1 MKTTI
6 LFRAAPVVL
15 VVALLAGCQRGS
27 HAPDAPKIQ
36 ASQATEQP
44 RANPAAA
51 QPGAQGGTGDL
62 AGQNAGGGEAD
73 ALGIPGASAAP
84 AQGQPDLQAGRQ
96 LATSGTQNGVTA
108 CAGCHGAQGEGNAA
122 GGFPRIAGQ
131 SAAYLGKQLGAY
143 ANGARVNPIM
153 QPIAK
158 AMSAAQIRDVSAYF
172 ASLGDAP
179 GDASGAAAPGAGAP
193 GAGTATGA
201 SATQAG
207 SAAGGRARPAAAG
220 PDRAQAL
227 SAIGDNAQG
236 VQACANCHGPGG
248 VGNPPAYPY
257 LAGQHAT
264 YLTAAMAAWKNGARK
279 TDSSGQMTHIAQSLA
294 DADVAALSAYFSAQP
309 APPSAAKW
317 VNIPAG
323 SSQRPA
329 VAAAADAP
337 GPRGPGGSTV
347 RATGTEQGAPT
358 TGGSQGAGGGGGTQG
373 TQPQQETPPVRR

>member
-1 MKTTI
+1 MKTTT
-6 LFRAAPVVL
+6 LFLAL
-15 VVALLAGCQRGS
+15 ALLAGCHHG
-27 HAPDAPKIQ
+27 ANDANRAQ
-36 ASQATEQP
+36 E
-44 RANPAAA
+44 ANPAGPVAA
-51 QPGAQGGTGDL
+51 HPAAALPGAEGGNGLL
-62 AGQNAGGGEAD
+62 AQQDAGGGEAN
-73 ALGIPGASAAP
+73 ALGVPGAAAAP
-84 AQGQPDLQAGRQ
+84 AQGQANLQAGQQ

-108 CAGCHGAQGEGNAA
+108 CVSCHGAQGDGNAA

-158 AMSAAQIRDVSAYF
+158 ALNAEQIRDVSAYY

-179 GDASGAAAPGAGAP
+179 AAAAGGSKP
-193 GAGTATGA
+193 
-201 SATQAG
+201 
-207 SAAGGRARPAAAG
+207 SAAGPERGRT
-220 PDRAQAL
+220 L
-227 SAIGDNAQG
+227 SAIGDSAQG

-248 VGNPPAYPY
+248 VGNQPAYPY
-257 LAGQHAT
+257 LAGQHAN

-279 TDSSGQMTHIAQSLA
+279 TDSSGQMTHIAQALA

-337 GPRGPGGSTV
+337 GPRGAGGATV
-347 RATGTEQGAPT
+347 RTTGTEQGAAT
-358 TGGSQGAGGGGGTQG
+358 TGGSQGPGGGGGTQG
-373 TQPQQETPPVRR
+373 TQPQQETPPPVRR

>member
-1 MKTTI
+1 MKTTT
-6 LFRAAPVVL
+6 LFLAL
-15 VVALLAGCQRGS
+15 ALLAGCHHGANDANRAQEANPA
-27 HAPDAPKIQ
+27 APVA
-36 ASQATEQP
+36 AH
-44 RANPAAA
+44 PAAA
-51 QPGAQGGTGDL
+51 QPGAEGGNGLL
-62 AGQNAGGGEAD
+62 AQQDAGGGEAN
-73 ALGIPGASAAP
+73 ALGVPGAAAAP
-84 AQGQPDLQAGRQ
+84 AQGQANLQAGQQ

-108 CAGCHGAQGEGNAA
+108 CVGCHGAQGEGNAA

-158 AMSAAQIRDVSAYF
+158 ALNAEQIRDVSAYY

-179 GDASGAAAPGAGAP
+179 AAAAGGSKP
-193 GAGTATGA
+193 
-201 SATQAG
+201 
-207 SAAGGRARPAAAG
+207 SAAGPERGRT
-220 PDRAQAL
+220 L
-227 SAIGDNAQG
+227 SAIGDSAQG

-248 VGNPPAYPY
+248 VGNQPAYPY
-257 LAGQHAT
+257 LAGQHAN

-279 TDSSGQMTHIAQSLA
+279 TDSSGQMTHIAQALA

-337 GPRGPGGSTV
+337 GPRGAGGATV
-347 RATGTEQGAPT
+347 RTTGTEQGAAT
-358 TGGSQGAGGGGGTQG
+358 TGGSQGPGGGGGTQG
-373 TQPQQETPPVRR
+373 TQPQQETPPPVRR